1 MLADRADQTSQVRG
15 DLAAFRPLR
24 RAQNRGH
31 EPTGAVENDD
41 RLEAVVV
48 MVRVEQ
54 PQLLAAMDGVE
65 GIVDVEGDPLRDLR
79 ERGAVEPDHGAA
91 HLQQH
96 PPVGQVLEP
105 ADGGLRAEVA
115 LARQPL
121 ERHLEHRVG
130 TQRVRVD
137 AVLVA
142 RGDHQH
148 PEAHDV
154 RDGVHGARR
163 IARIVDAG
171 ADPPR
176 HVEPPLHLPQRQET
190 GVRRQRP
197 AVEPRGHS
205 LAAHR

>member
-1 MLADRADQTSQVRG
+1 M
-15 DLAAFRPLR
+15 
-24 RAQNRGH
+24 H
-31 EPTGAVENDD
+31 
-41 RLEAVVV
+41 
-48 MVRVEQ
+48 
-54 PQLLAAMDGVE
+54 GVK
-65 GIVDVEGDPLRDLR
+65 GVVDVEGDPLRDLR

-130 TQRVRVD
+130 PQGVGVD

-142 RGDHQH
+142 RRDHQH
-148 PEAHDV
+148 AEAHDV
-154 RDGVHGARR
+154 RDAVHGPGR

-171 ADPPR
+171 RQPPR
-176 HVEPPLHLPQRQET
+176 HIEPPLHLPQRQEP

-197 AVEPRGHS
+197 AVEPRGHG
-205 LAAHR
+205 LAAHG